1 MKVMRHADSHLSNE
15 TLMLFAEGEI
25 GGREEAKIREHL
37 AACWSCRL
45 RIRELDEA
53 IAEFARM
60 YRDAHQQLPPPEGPR
75 ALLKARLNE
84 LAMTRRAS
92 RKFAWFRD
100 TKVMGSA
107 VCFTAVLVILIVVW
121 MAVDPGERKAIP
133 RSDLTPGA
141 VRNLAASD
149 VCRAAL
155 SDNAEVMPAVQKQ
168 VFAEYGMPNAEARGY
183 EVDYLIT
190 PALGGSD
197 DIRNLWPQPYSG
209 SAWNAYVKDALEDR
223 LRRMVCT
230 GQLDLA
236 TAQQEIAVNWI
247 AAYKKYFRT
256 NRPLPAHQR
265 FRREESRE

>member
-1 MKVMRHADSHLSNE
+1 MRHASAHLSSE
-15 TLMLFAEGEI
+15 ELMLFADGEI
-25 GGREEAKIREHL
+25 GGREEANIRLHL

-45 RIRELDEA
+45 RVRELDES

-60 YRDAHQQLPPPEGPR
+60 YRDTQQPLPPPEGPR
-75 ALLKARLNE
+75 ALLKARLHE
-84 LAMTRRAS
+84 LAVARRTS
-92 RKFAWFRD
+92 RAPFWLRD
-100 TKVMGSA
+100 TNVTRSA
-107 VCFTAVLVILIVVW
+107 VCFAAMLVILVVVW
-121 MAVDPGERKAIP
+121 TAIDPAEHKAIP

-141 VRNLAASD
+141 VRNVAVSD

-155 SDNAEVMPAVQKQ
+155 SDNAEVIPTVQRQ
-168 VFAEYGMPNAEARGY
+168 VFAEYGMSNAEPRAY

-236 TAQQEIAVNWI
+236 TAQHEIAVNWI
-247 AAYKKYFRT
+247 AAYKKYFHT
-256 NRPLPAHQR
+256 NRPLTGHQR
-265 FRREESRE
+265 FRREEKPE